1 MPEHKPT
8 LVIFCKRPAL
18 YQGKQRLAKTI
29 GAAQALLFA
38 QAFLACTLEDAR
50 AWPGP
55 VVLSPASVDDHDW
68 AATLW
73 LGAEVMA
80 QPDGGLG
87 DRLLT
92 IDQQLRDQGH
102 QQIIFMGTDAPMLSP
117 AHFEQARR
125 ALDDHDIILSP
136 ALDGGVTLMGARRSW
151 PQMADLPW
159 STDRLGYALEQLC
172 QAQGYPVKNIRPS
185 YDIDVAEDMPRLW
198 RDLSTDPRPARRA
211 LYDQLGAFLT
221 PEGVQYG

>member
-1 MPEHKPT
+1 MSEPMPT

-38 QAFLACTLEDAR
+38 QAFLACALEDAR

-73 LGAEVMA
+73 VGAEVMA

-87 DRLLT
+87 HRLWI

-117 AHFEQARR
+117 GHFEQARR
-125 ALDDHDIILSP
+125 AMNDHDIILSP
-136 ALDGGVTLMGARRSW
+136 ALDGGVTLMGARRGW

-159 STDRLGYALEQLC
+159 STDRLGLALEQLC
-172 QAQGYPVKNIRPS
+172 HMQGYPVKNIRPS
-185 YDIDVAEDMPRLW
+185 YDIDVAEDLPRLW
-198 RDLSTDPRPARRA
+198 RDLSADPRPARRA
-211 LYDQLGAFLT
+211 LYDQLGEFLT
-221 PEGVQYG
+221 PEGVKYG